1 VRTLGLGNW
10 TTIAEK
16 MGLNHSLDGCRR
28 HYIEC
33 YCSRNGSFG
42 IYIPAKV
49 LSLDNKQAEDGGSRP
64 NKAPL
69 AGITEQSSSG
79 DTKIEFRGYLPLRG
93 DFDVEYDNDAEGLVA
108 EMEVGSHDN
117 DAEIPIKKYILKL
130 YNDRLLER
138 NRRKLFAINSGL
150 LETLAQP
157 NHNKTTKRP
166 REKSKVASHMRAFTR
181 FRIAQGCDMLKG
193 LDESQRLRQCLAR
206 FD

>member
-1 VRTLGLGNW
+1 
-10 TTIAEK
+10 

-49 LSLDNKQAEDGGSRP
+49 LSLDDKQAEDGGTRP

-93 DFDVEYDNDAEGLVA
+93 DFDVASGRGRPPGKSSSPKVSRQVDRFGRMSVVSNGLCKHGA
-108 EMEVGSHDN
+108 RRAAGGAGGPSG
-117 DAEIPIKKYILKL
+117 IP
-130 YNDRLLER
+130 
-138 NRRKLFAINSGL
+138 
-150 LETLAQP
+150 
-157 NHNKTTKRP
+157 
-166 REKSKVASHMRAFTR
+166 V
-181 FRIAQGCDMLKG
+181 
-193 LDESQRLRQCLAR
+193 
-206 FD
+206 